1 MQTKTNTTQEYEK
14 VIQYIY
20 EQMQDGTLRVGSRL
34 PAERAIAE
42 ELGIGR
48 NSTREALCT
57 LHGMG
62 LLTRVQ
68 GSGNYVSRNV
78 GQSIRQT
85 IQMMLALESISRE
98 EVSSFRRV
106 MEQSVCNVLLEK
118 GLTEEQKQKIEAQL
132 EKMDHCKGEAL
143 VDADKAFHEALIAAT
158 ENNLWMIIMEAVTEV
173 YRGEIDYNLA
183 HATEETRQKLIRSHR
198 DIYQSLLKKDGA
210 ALQKAM
216 KSHYL

>member
-14 VIQYIY
+14 AIQYIY
-20 EQMQDGTLRVGSRL
+20 ERMQDGTLRVGSKL

-118 GLTEEQKQKIEAQL
+118 GMTAEQKQNIEML
-132 EKMDHCKGEAL
+132 LDKMDCCRGEQL

-158 ENNLWMIIMEAVTEV
+158 ENNLWMILMEAVTEV
-173 YRGEIDYNLA
+173 YREEIDYNLA
-183 HATEETRQKLIRSHR
+183 HATEETRRQMIKSHR
-198 DIYQSLLKKDGA
+198 DIYQSLLEKDSA